1 MHHTD
6 RIKDMQRDFVEA
18 IKQFPLRK
26 FSKGDVIL
34 QAGQPANTLYA
45 IRSGYAKVDSLSNNG
60 SEQLIWIAGRYD
72 MIPTES
78 LFRRRGELHFFYSAL
93 TAIEVYEI
101 PKNTFLSMCDD
112 NPLLIREI
120 AQSMSAHYDDLLI
133 RLRSVEQS
141 SIRDKL
147 IHTLHYMASRFSGD
161 SVVHFR
167 DLGLQLTHQDIG
179 RMIGATRETTAIEL
193 KRLKDDGLIA
203 YSRSDFTVYTD
214 KLEPLL

>member
-1 MHHTD
+1 
-6 RIKDMQRDFVEA
+6 MQRDFVEA

-93 TAIEVYEI
+93 TDIEVYEI
-101 PKNTFLSMCDD
+101 PKTTFLAMCDD

-147 IHTLHYMASRFSGD
+147 IHTLHYMATRFSSD
-161 SVVHFR
+161 TVVHFR
-167 DLGLQLTHQDIG
+167 ELGLQLTHQDIG

-193 KRLKDDGLIA
+193 KRLKDDGMIT

-214 KLEPLL
+214 KLEPLI